1 MSTIEKAI
9 EKLGN
14 VVAATPQSGDA
25 RDQKTADQLHS
36 TIQQA
41 IETLSKLASQPGQTT
56 QVDTTAS
63 VEASIPGND
72 GVPEPDQRK
81 TGLSSVTGLSREVT
95 LDLLRLR
102 AAGMIT
108 SDTARTQIAEEF
120 RMIKRPLLK
129 NAFGQGAVLVKD
141 GNLIMVTSAFPSEGK
156 TFNAINLAMSIAT
169 ELDNTVL
176 LIDADVARPSVTSY
190 LGIESGPGLVDY
202 LLGDYPDLSQLM
214 IKTDIPK
221 LTLLPAGRRHHHSTE
236 LLASEN
242 MRTLMAELSQRYP
255 DRVVIFDSP
264 PLLATTEA
272 SVLAGLVGQIVV
284 VVESEK
290 TTQDALK
297 EALSLLDA
305 NKSIN
310 LILNKSR
317 QSFGSD
323 YYGSY
328 YGTYGQ

>member
-14 VVAATPQSGDA
+14 VVAASPQSSDA
-25 RDQKTADQLHS
+25 RDQNTSDQLHN

-41 IETLSKLASQPGQTT
+41 IETLNKLASQPAQTT
-56 QVDTTAS
+56 KIDIAVPD
-63 VEASIPGND
+63 EAPIPGND
-72 GVPEPDQRK
+72 SAPDQRK
-81 TGLSSVTGLSREVT
+81 SGLPSATGSSRDIK
-95 LDLLRLR
+95 LDLFRLR

-108 SDTARTQIAEEF
+108 PDNVRSQIAEEF

-129 NAFGQGAVLVKD
+129 NAFGQGAALVKD

-156 TFNAINLAMSIAT
+156 TFNAINLAMSIAM

-202 LLGDYPDLSQLM
+202 LLGDHPDLSQLM

-221 LTLLPAGRRHHHSTE
+221 LTLLPAGRRHPHSTE

-255 DRVVIFDSP
+255 DRMVIFDSP

-272 SVLAGLVGQIVV
+272 SVLASLMGQIVV

-305 NKSIN
+305 NKGIN

-323 YYGSY
+323 YYGAY

>member
-14 VVAATPQSGDA
+14 VASAAPQSGDA
-25 RDQKTADQLHS
+25 RDQNTADQLHN

-41 IETLSKLASQPGQTT
+41 IETLSKLASQPGQMRKA
-56 QVDTTAS
+56 DTTVS
-63 VEASIPGND
+63 GEAPIPGND
-72 GVPEPDQRK
+72 TASNLRK
-81 TGLSSVTGLSREVT
+81 TTGLTPAAAGLSRDIK
-95 LDLLRLR
+95 LDLIRLR

-108 SDTARTQIAEEF
+108 PDNARSQIAEEF

-129 NAFGQGAVLVKD
+129 NAFGQGAALVKD

-156 TFNAINLAMSIAT
+156 TFNAINLAMSIAM
-169 ELDNTVL
+169 EMDNTVL
-176 LIDADVARPSVTSY
+176 LIDADVPRPSVTGY
-190 LGIESGPGLVDY
+190 FGIESGPGLVDY
-202 LLGDYPDLSQLM
+202 LVGDHADLSQLM

-236 LLASEN
+236 LLASES

-272 SVLAGLVGQIVV
+272 SVLASLMGQIVV

-323 YYGSY
+323 YYGAY